1 MLKNKPDSS
10 FINKSVY
17 KAITGV
23 LYPLCINYRGIGKNP
38 SKGLLLAI

>member
-1 MLKNKPDSS
+1 MLKNKHDSS

-23 LYPLCINYRGIGKNP
+23 LYPLCINYSGIGKTRLN
-38 SKGLLLAI
+38 GY